1 MPTTITKPWGSEVI
15 LTEPNLSYTL
25 KILNINAGGKLSLQ
39 YHDDKTETLTLISGQ
54 CQIMWGKTIDIC
66 KTETMIYGFGY
77 TIKPKIVH
85 RLMAITDSVLI
96 EGSNGETGTT
106 HRLQDDY
113 SRPDETNDVRN
124 LPNRGW
130 NQKTEN

>member
-1 MPTTITKPWGSEVI
+1 MPTTITKPWGFEII

-25 KILNINAGGKLSLQ
+25 KLLNIKAGQNLSLQ
-39 YHDDKTETLTLISGQ
+39 YHDDKVETLTLISGN
-54 CQIMWGKTIDIC
+54 CQLLWGKTIDTA

-85 RLMAITDSVLI
+85 RFMAITDTVLI
-96 EGSNGETGTT
+96 EASNGETGTT

-113 SRPDETNDVRN
+113 SRPDETDEIRN
-124 LPNRGW
+124 LKNRGW
-130 NQKTEN
+130 EP